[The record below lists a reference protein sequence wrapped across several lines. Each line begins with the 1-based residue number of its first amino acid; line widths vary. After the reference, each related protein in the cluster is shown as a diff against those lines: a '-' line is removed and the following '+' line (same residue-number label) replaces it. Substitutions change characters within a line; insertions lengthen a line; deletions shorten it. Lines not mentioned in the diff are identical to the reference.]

1 MLMIRDRFRWVY
13 CQLDTL
19 SRCFPSSIR
28 SVLSELPATLDDT
41 YERTLQGI
49 PKEKR
54 EHAHRLFQCLVAA
67 IRPLRVEELAEVFAI
82 GFDADAALKVV
93 EGWRPENAEDA
104 VLSACSTLVSV
115 IDDET
120 CKIVQFSH
128 FSVKE
133 FLTSDRLRTSD
144 VTSIH
149 LYHVPIDAAHTTL
162 ARACLAVLLQLDD
175 KIDKKRLVKLPL
187 AFYAAQYWVGHAQ
200 FKDVSSRIGD
210 AMGRLFD
217 AKRPHLA
224 AWIWIHNVKWENK
237 RTIDDLEESPPS
249 LEGTPLYYAVCCGFT
264 GFSRHLIVARQ
275 EDVNASCGRYGSPLH
290 AASYKGRLDT
300 ARLLLDHGADVN
312 SNKGGTPPLWRAYQG
327 RRLDSMRLLLAHGA
341 DVDMQGGD
349 FIGTILHHASS
360 MGRTEVVQLLLQ
372 YKADVHAKGF
382 MDQTP
387 LHLAAMYGSA
397 KVVELLLEYGAD
409 MDTKSGISSSAL
421 EFAESLGR
429 HDIVQLMLEHRA
441 KNGEWKAWRV
451 LDNCTHLPECSSLFT
466 SSPRY
471 FTDKLKLRRA

>member
-1 MLMIRDRFRWVY
+1 MIWDRFRWVY

-19 SRCFPSSIR
+19 SRCFPPCIR
-28 SVLSELPATLDDT
+28 RVLNDLPVTLDDT

-54 EHAHRLFQCLVAA
+54 EHAQRLFQCLVAA
-67 IRPLRVEELAEVFAI
+67 MRPLRVEELAEIFAI
-82 GFDADAALKVV
+82 EFDADAALKLV
-93 EGWRPENAEDA
+93 EDWRPENAEDS

-115 IDDET
+115 VDDKN

-133 FLTSDRLRTSD
+133 FLTSDRVRTSE

-149 LYHVPIDAAHTTL
+149 FYHIPLDAAHTTL
-162 ARACLAVLLQLDD
+162 ARACLTVLLQLDE
-175 KIDKKRLVKLPL
+175 KINRKRLLKLPL
-187 AFYAAQYWVGHAQ
+187 AFYAAQNWVGHAH
-200 FKDVSSRIGD
+200 FEDVVSRLKD
-210 AMGRLFD
+210 AMERLFD
-217 AKRPHLA
+217 AKRPHLG
-224 AWIWIHNVKWENK
+224 AWIWIHHVKWENK
-237 RTIDDLEESPPS
+237 RTIDDLEEAPPS

-264 GFSRHLIVARQ
+264 EFSKHLIVTHQ
-275 EDVNASCGRYGSPLH
+275 TDVNASCGRYGTPLH
-290 AASYKGRLDT
+290 AASFKGHLDT
-300 ARLLLDHGADVN
+300 ARLLLDYGADVN

-349 FIGTILHHASS
+349 FTGTILHHASS
-360 MGRTEVVQLLLQ
+360 MGRTEVVRLLLQ
-372 YKADVHAKGF
+372 HKADVHAQGF

-387 LHLAAMYGSA
+387 LHLASMYGSVKA
-397 KVVELLLEYGAD
+397 VELLLEYGAD
-409 MDTKSGISSSAL
+409 MDAKSGISPSAF

-441 KNGEWKAWRV
+441 KKKGNGWPGK
-451 LDNCTHLPECSSLFT
+451 
-466 SSPRY
+466 
-471 FTDKLKLRRA
+471 